1 MAKPFSI
8 QSPEDIAKEYAGN
21 KQKIAQ
27 AMQMG
32 VVDPTAGVLAG
43 MFIDRMRSAQAQ
55 EGVPQATVAQQV
67 MGGAPP
73 VPAPPLP
80 AGGLG
85 ATSQAAPPM
94 TPEMGMAPPMPAM
107 PAPQEAP
114 MGMADGGL
122 AMLPVPDAMFDEPT
136 NGGYSGG
143 GIVAFSD
150 GGDIDL
156 ERLRRAILMQESGGD
171 YGVMNREGSGAM
183 GAYQFMPDTA
193 RALAKRAG
201 VEYRPDLM
209 SGKGG
214 RSKEGIAYQERLM
227 DEQMKD
233 ILAFS
238 GGDVGRAGIYH
249 FAGPNEKGHGPK
261 TRQYGQ
267 DILRRYSGSK
277 DSGEMPERDVQSAEG
292 RRRLSDDQLALAQER
307 FAALPEG
314 GLGELEAYYR
324 GELDPKAQR
333 EERKQD
339 MWMALT
345 QLGANMAASKSPFF
359 LQAAG
364 EAIASALPGVAASKK
379 ERKEAER
386 DARKGLR
393 EVLGLA
399 RDEQKEVLN
408 YAQEREIAE
417 LGAEIGGIERA
428 ERRAEAE
435 EERKFRSREA
445 TLGHTRALK
454 EIEAQGAVANSQ
466 FEQMVA
472 ARRQQ
477 IKDRL
482 AQGLPVTNPDGKV
495 VANNKGT
502 LASSEIEVLAQ
513 LWAEYDRQRY
523 KPSAQSGG
531 IENALRPG
539 GGVGGGQQE
548 VVTVLWTQ

>member
-43 MFIDRMRSAQAQ
+43 MFIDRMRSAQMQ
-55 EGVPQATVAQQV
+55 EGMPQATVAQQV

-73 VPAPPLP
+73 TPAPPLP

-94 TPEMGMAPPMPAM
+94 APQMGMAPPMPE
-107 PAPQEAP
+107 APP

-122 AMLPVPDAMFDEPT
+122 ASLPVPDAMFDEPS
-136 NGGYSGG
+136 NGGFDDGYAGG
-143 GIVAFSD
+143 GIVAFAD
-150 GGDIDL
+150 GG
-156 ERLRRAILMQESGGD
+156 STWGD
-171 YGVMNREGSGAM
+171 YIEQMVMQLDPNIQISGRARTPARNAEVGGVAGSYHLIDAARDIRTPEGMDKNEFIAQLKGVFGPDYDVIPSKGRSVHVEPGPKLGEKVRGGARPSGAP
-183 GAYQFMPDTA
+183 AT
-193 RALAKRAG
+193 
-201 VEYRPDLM
+201 
-209 SGKGG
+209 
-214 RSKEGIAYQERLM
+214 
-227 DEQMKD
+227 
-233 ILAFS
+233 
-238 GGDVGRAGIYH
+238 
-249 FAGPNEKGHGPK
+249 
-261 TRQYGQ
+261 
-267 DILRRYSGSK
+267 
-277 DSGEMPERDVQSAEG
+277 MPERDVQSAEG

-307 FAALPEG
+307 FATLPEG

-339 MWMALT
+339 MWMALA

-399 RDEQKEVLN
+399 RDEQKEVLK

-417 LGAEIGGIERA
+417 LGAEIGEVERA
-428 ERRAEAE
+428 ERRAAAE
-435 EERKFRSREA
+435 EERKFRLQEA
-445 TLGHTRALK
+445 ELGHTRALEQIK
-454 EIEAQGAVANSQ
+454 AQGAVANSQ

-539 GGVGGGQQE
+539 GGGGQQE
-548 VVTVLWTQ
+548 VVTVPWTQ